1 MQLPPRGFWGEGGQ
15 AKYATL
21 QAWAGQELEPHPSV
35 DELVLRYLAAFGPAS
50 VKDVQSWSGLTK
62 LAEVLERLRPRLVT
76 FLDEDDVELFDLP
89 EAPRPDAGVR
99 APVRLLGEY
108 DNVLLGHAD
117 RRRIILED
125 FPWSAMLAPGRFV
138 SNLLVDG
145 MLRATWWIEREGKRS
160 ATLAIRP
167 AGELTSAERDEVT
180 GEAQRMLDFAAPDAA
195 RRELRFEAP
204 A

>member
-1 MQLPPRGFWGEGGQ
+1 M
-15 AKYATL
+15 
-21 QAWAGQELEPHPSV
+21 
-35 DELVLRYLAAFGPAS
+35 
-50 VKDVQSWSGLTK
+50 
-62 LAEVLERLRPRLVT
+62 
-76 FLDEDDVELFDLP
+76 
-89 EAPRPDAGVR
+89 
-99 APVRLLGEY
+99 RLLGEY